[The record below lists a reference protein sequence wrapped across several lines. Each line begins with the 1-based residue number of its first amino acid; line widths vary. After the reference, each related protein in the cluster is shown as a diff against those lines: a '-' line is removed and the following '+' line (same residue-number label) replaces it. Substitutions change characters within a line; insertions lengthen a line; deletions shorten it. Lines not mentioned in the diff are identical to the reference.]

1 MLCTRNYHS
10 AVDQL
15 FLKNKVIEKE
25 IKFVVIRGAG
35 FGEGRLDK
43 GSQKFHVFSCFLDI
57 LMRNLKSMA
66 RCLSSAM
73 LQQKFFLLLRVYSTV
88 YYLIVNSSNISWLL
102 NLFIKI

>member
-73 LQQKFFLLLRVYSTV
+73 LQQNFFLLLRVYSTV

>member
-1 MLCTRNYHS
+1 MLCTRNDHS
-10 AVDQL
+10 AADQL
-15 FLKNKVIEKE
+15 FLKNKVTEKE

-73 LQQKFFLLLRVYSTV
+73 LQKIFFYC
-88 YYLIVNSSNISWLL
+88 
-102 NLFIKI
+102 

>member
-1 MLCTRNYHS
+1 MLCTRNDHR
-10 AVDQL
+10 AADQL
-15 FLKNKVIEKE
+15 FLKNKVTEKE

-73 LQQKFFLLLRVYSTV
+73 LQKNFFYC
-88 YYLIVNSSNISWLL
+88 
-102 NLFIKI
+102 

>member
-88 YYLIVNSSNISWLL
+88 YYLIINSSNISWLL